1 MITVFKDY
9 TFAAA
14 HSIRGHQRGC
24 EHLHGHNYRV
34 RVHVGAERLDPLGMV
49 IDFADLKAI
58 VGTVLGPFDHRVL
71 NDIPPFDVRN
81 PTAELVSQHVFDE
94 VKRRLLDFDGG
105 RVRIRRVEVW
115 ENDSACAICE

>member
-24 EHLHGHNYRV
+24 ERLHGHNYKV
-34 RVHVGAERLDPLGMV
+34 RVHVAAERLDPLGMV

-58 VGTVLGPFDHRVL
+58 VGAVLEPFDHRVL
-71 NDIPPFDVRN
+71 NDIAPFDERN
-81 PTAELVSQHVFDE
+81 PTAELVSQHVYDE
-94 VKRRLLDFDGG
+94 VKLRLLEFDGG